1 MYLPAV
7 VRTVVDI
14 LYSSCS
20 RQKYLAFLLPDDQT
34 EDYEESKKFH
44 GLLVTLYADFSRD
57 KLLPFLRSSDHYAL
71 AEAEEACKER
81 HYVDEQVSA
90 NVTL

>member
-1 MYLPAV
+1 M
-7 VRTVVDI
+7 
-14 LYSSCS
+14 
-20 RQKYLAFLLPDDQT
+20 
-34 EDYEESKKFH
+34 
-44 GLLVTLYADFSRD
+44 TLYADFSRD